1 MDAERLI
8 EAPPS
13 STRGDRV
20 VVAPPSQIFRPSQE
34 DRNGDETIQLG
45 ASGATIPVTEEQID
59 ATTRRRHRAT
69 KPTPTHV
76 LIASRVRLLT
86 RTPDG
91 KSLVQY
97 EDGTT
102 DLITAPIV
110 PLDVVKAYL

>member
-1 MDAERLI
+1 MDAERSI

-13 STRGDRV
+13 STPGDRV
-20 VVAPPSQIFRPSQE
+20 VMAPPSQIFQQSRASW
-34 DRNGDETIQLG
+34 NGDETIQLG

-59 ATTRRRHRAT
+59 ATTKRKHRAT

-76 LIASRVRLLT
+76 IVANRVRLLM

-91 KSLVQY
+91 KSLVQF

-102 DLITAPIV
+102 ELFTVPLI